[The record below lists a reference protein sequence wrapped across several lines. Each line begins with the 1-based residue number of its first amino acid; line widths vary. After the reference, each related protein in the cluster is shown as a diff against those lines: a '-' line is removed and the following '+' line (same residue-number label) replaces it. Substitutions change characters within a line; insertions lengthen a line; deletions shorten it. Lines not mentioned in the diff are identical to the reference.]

1 MARTYPP
8 TRGPWVFYS
17 IQVLEILQHRTTALI
32 DISQI
37 CPSTTIPLPKYN
49 GECVFISKLGHL
61 CTSYPL
67 IGRIVPI
74 GSVWNIVF
82 IVDSQI

>member
-37 CPSTTIPLPKYN
+37 CPST
-49 GECVFISKLGHL
+49 FISLFLSPDTGGKDITTAEG
-61 CTSYPL
+61 
-67 IGRIVPI
+67 
-74 GSVWNIVF
+74 
-82 IVDSQI
+82 VDNL